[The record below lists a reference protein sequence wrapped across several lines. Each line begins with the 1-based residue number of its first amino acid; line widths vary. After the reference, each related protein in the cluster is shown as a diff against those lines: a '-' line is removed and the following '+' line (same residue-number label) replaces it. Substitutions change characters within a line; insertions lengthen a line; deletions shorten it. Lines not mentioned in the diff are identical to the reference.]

1 MCGESGNGLGV
12 EPHAGSLLSTTPIE
26 GKLTM
31 RKLPH
36 RRFVR
41 NVNQHD
47 LFIWAAGQRQ
57 SQQRESMAVREISR
71 RGFRPST
78 ARLIAELAG
87 YPREAN

>member
-1 MCGESGNGLGV
+1 MRGKSGDRLGG
-12 EPHAGSLLSTTPIE
+12 PPPAGSLLSTTPIE

-41 NVNQHD
+41 NVNQYD
-47 LFIWAAGQRQ
+47 LFIWASYRRK
-57 SQQRESMAVREISR
+57 SQQRETMAVRDISR

-78 ARLIAELAG
+78 ARLLAELAG
-87 YPREAN
+87 YPREVN